1 MKYAFLL
8 TVAELLD
15 LNSRRLEHCIV
26 QRYGKNLPLGGSVL
40 VALMTFGNYV
50 LFNLLV
56 AILVEGFSAE
66 DERKRSDESIN
77 REEEHK
83 QVKKHLEKNHNHLG
97 TVRSSP
103 PPPSEILSRPRGG
116 SHFPLPLITHTAAT
130 PQGSPNNTLE
140 PLMRDLK
147 DRLTPLMA
155 FNVPGQSFE
164 SIDKTSTIASL
175 PDSGSQSSRSQ
186 RTSIGSEIL
195 MYVPNYEVPNSPV
208 PSRETDCLNV
218 NMPIMVICLLQ
229 VL

>member
-1 MKYAFLL
+1 MNQQLRDVSSLSNQSRNIL
-8 TVAELLD
+8 TAILCIRSKHAMCVR
-15 LNSRRLEHCIV
+15 LNQESNLRLFERRGIAASDSPILTQEDWNIV
-26 QRYGKNLPLGGSVL
+26 LFNGMERTSHWAALYF

-77 REEEHK
+77 HEEEHK
-83 QVKKHLEKNHNHLG
+83 QVKKTSRKESQ
-97 TVRSSP
+97 SS
-103 PPPSEILSRPRGG
+103 RHGHHHHPRYSQDQGEG
-116 SHFPLPLITHTAAT
+116 SHFSPPLITHTAAT

-164 SIDKTSTIASL
+164 SIDKTS
-175 PDSGSQSSRSQ
+175 
-186 RTSIGSEIL
+186 
-195 MYVPNYEVPNSPV
+195 V
-208 PSRETDCLNV
+208 
-218 NMPIMVICLLQ
+218 
-229 VL
+229 

>member
-1 MKYAFLL
+1 MERTSHWAALYF
-8 TVAELLD
+8 
-15 LNSRRLEHCIV
+15 
-26 QRYGKNLPLGGSVL
+26 

-83 QVKKHLEKNHNHLG
+83 QVKKTSRKESQ
-97 TVRSSP
+97 SS
-103 PPPSEILSRPRGG
+103 RHGHRHHHHPRYSQDQGEG
-116 SHFPLPLITHTAAT
+116 SHFSPPLITHTAAT

-229 VL
+229 LL